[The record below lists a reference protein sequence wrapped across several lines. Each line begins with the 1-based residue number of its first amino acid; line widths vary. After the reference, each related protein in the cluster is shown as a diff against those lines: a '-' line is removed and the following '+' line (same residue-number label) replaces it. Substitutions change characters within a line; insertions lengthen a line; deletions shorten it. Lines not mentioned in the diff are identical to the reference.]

1 MTPAAADTLLKWVL
15 RAVGGIE
22 LLAVPFVFFPVPW
35 MDHVHRRLLGLGPLP
50 DGPIVE
56 YMARSLSALYA
67 VHGAVVFALSFDL
80 PRYRPLIRLV
90 GVLHLLLGAAVL
102 GIDLS
107 AGMPTPW
114 VLGEGPGIAAGG
126 AAVLL
131 LNRAADRPP
140 PHPTGSSDP

>member
-1 MTPAAADTLLKWVL
+1 VSPRAADAVLKWLL
-15 RAVGGIE
+15 RAVGGVE

-35 MDHVHRRLLGLGPLP
+35 MDQVHRRVLGLGTLP
-50 DGPIVE
+50 EGPIVE

-80 PRYRPLIRLV
+80 PRYRPLVRLV

-102 GIDLS
+102 ATDLS

-114 VLGEGPGIAAGG
+114 ALGEGPGIAVGG
-126 AAVLL
+126 ALILL
-131 LNRAADRPP
+131 LNRAAARP
-140 PHPTGSSDP
+140 G

>member
-1 MTPAAADTLLKWVL
+1 MSPRAADAVLKWLL
-15 RAVGGIE
+15 RAVGGVE

-35 MDHVHRRLLGLGPLP
+35 MDQVHRRVLGLGTLP
-50 DGPIVE
+50 EGPIVE

-80 PRYRPLIRLV
+80 PRYRPLVRLV

-102 GIDLS
+102 ATDLS

-114 VLGEGPGIAAGG
+114 ALGEGPGIAVGG
-126 AAVLL
+126 ALILL
-131 LNRAADRPP
+131 LNRAAARP
-140 PHPTGSSDP
+140 G